1 MKNKHIESFGQFNE
15 NLNIS
20 DVSDSFLQTP
30 CTIGD
35 LKKFIN
41 NLPDEM
47 SVNLISDN
55 DGLKGGYVKV
65 INTKLLNKSGVYLKH
80 PISGED
86 FDTLVVGF

>member
-1 MKNKHIESFGQFNE
+1 MIFYKIT
-15 NLNIS
+15 NLSSYYPI
-20 DVSDSFLQTP
+20 QPP

-47 SVNLISDN
+47 SVNLVSEK
-55 DGLKGGYVKV
+55 DGLTRGYVKV
-65 INTKLLNKSGVYLKH
+65 INTKLLNKTGVYLKH

-86 FDTLVVGF
+86 FGTLIVGF

>member
-1 MKNKHIESFGQFNE
+1 MEKNRIKRFNKNSE
-15 NLNIS
+15 LNIS

-30 CTIGD
+30 CKIGD
-35 LKKFIN
+35 LRKFIN

-47 SVNLISDN
+47 SVNLISDK
-55 DGLKGGYVKV
+55 DGLTLGYVKV
-65 INTKLLNKSGVYLKH
+65 INTKLLNKSGVYLKN